1 VTSSPPLVEA
11 VGLFK
16 DLGGRRVVD
25 DVGLSVAQ
33 GACVALIG
41 PNGAGK
47 STLLRLLVRLIEP
60 DSGTIRLHGRDMRAA
75 SGAALRD
82 LRRQT
87 GFVFQ
92 QHNLVGRASVLTNVV
107 HGALGRTGWWRACS
121 HRLAPSALRD
131 EAMACLTRVGLA
143 AFAERRADRLSG
155 GQSQRVAIARAL
167 MQRPGLL
174 LADDPA
180 ASLDP
185 AAGEDVM
192 RAFREL
198 VDRDGMTV
206 VFTSHHIAHAR
217 AYADRIVGL
226 RAGRVTIDAPTSACD
241 SDTVDALY
249 A

>member
-1 VTSSPPLVEA
+1 VTASPPLVDA
-11 VGLFK
+11 VGLVK

-25 DVGLSVAQ
+25 DVGLVVAQ
-33 GACVALIG
+33 GSCVALIG

-60 DSGTIRLHGRDMRAA
+60 DSGSIHLHGHDMRAA

-82 LRRQT
+82 LRRRT

-121 HRLAPSALRD
+121 HRLAPAALRD
-131 EAMACLTRVGLA
+131 EAMDCLARVGLA

-174 LADDPA
+174 LADEPA

-192 RAFREL
+192 RAFRGL
-198 VDRDGMTV
+198 VDRDGLTV

-217 AYADRIVGL
+217 TYADRIVGL
-226 RAGRVTIDAPTSACD
+226 RAGRVALDAATAACD
-241 SDTVDALY
+241 PATVDALY